1 MLQGTTDEKPQARTA
16 EQPPRGPAPRRI
28 LIVSD
33 AWSPQINGVVITLR
47 NTIRELECAGHEVA
61 TITPEAFRTLPC
73 PTYPEIR
80 LSLNPGR
87 AVARRIE
94 EVRPDA
100 VHVATEGPLG
110 LAARRHCLR
119 RGRPFTT
126 AYHTQ
131 FPEYVH
137 ARTRLPLGVS
147 YRWMRWFHGPARTVM
162 VATPELRKR
171 LAERGFTNL
180 GMWSRGVDT
189 ELFRPGPRVNV
200 EVRRPVFAYVGRVA
214 IEKNLEAFLSLD
226 LPGTK
231 WVVGDGPARAGLQ
244 ARFPDAAFFGMR
256 TGEDLAWYYRNADV
270 FVFPSRT
277 DTFGLV
283 LLEAMASGT
292 PVAAFPVTGPVD
304 VVRHGVSGV
313 LSEDLRAAALGALDL
328 ARDAVRA
335 HAVQSS
341 WARAT
346 AQFVSNL
353 HPSDA
358 RS

>member
-1 MLQGTTDEKPQARTA
+1 MIETTDVPPLARDAMPPPQAA
-16 EQPPRGPAPRRI
+16 APRRI
-28 LIVSD
+28 MIVSD
-33 AWSPQINGVVITLR
+33 AWSPQINGVVMTLR
-47 NTIRELECAGHEVA
+47 NTIRELELAGHEVV
-61 TITPEAFRTLPC
+61 TITPDAFRTIPC

-87 AVARRIE
+87 EVASRIDAHA
-94 EVRPDA
+94 PDA
-100 VHVATEGPLG
+100 VHISTEGPLG

-147 YRWMRWFHGPARTVM
+147 YRWMRWFHGAARTVM
-162 VATPELRKR
+162 VATPELQRR
-171 LAERGFTNL
+171 LAARGFTNL

-189 ELFRPGPRVNV
+189 GLFRPEPRARL
-200 EVRRPVFAYVGRVA
+200 EVPRPVFAYVGRVA
-214 IEKNLEAFLSLD
+214 VEKNIEAFLGLD

-244 ARFPDAAFFGMR
+244 SRFGDATFFGMK

-292 PVAAFPVTGPVD
+292 PVAAFPVTGPID

-313 LSEDLRAAALGALDL
+313 LSNDLRAAALGALDL
-328 ARDAVRA
+328 SRDAVRA
-335 HAVQSS
+335 HALGSS

-346 AQFVSNL
+346 AQFVANL
-353 HPSDA
+353 QPCNG
-358 RS
+358 RG